1 MHEALKNAICM
12 AFLAECR
19 NLVYDEALPGD
30 PLGKSATA
38 SKIWLYTRLI
48 EYLRFIAVKAIAARF
63 AFLYAVHRKVCFLK

>member
-1 MHEALKNAICM
+1 MKRYENANCM

-19 NLVYDEALPGD
+19 CQFDETLRALERKPA
-30 PLGKSATA
+30 SA